1 MVDRPGKHFIFV
13 AHIRSNNM
21 KIVIV
26 GGGFAGVNLAKS
38 LAGKPGMEI
47 ILVDENNYHFFP
59 PLIYQVA
66 SAFIE
71 PSNISL
77 PFRRMFQYKENI
89 RFFNARFES
98 VVPEQQ
104 YITTDKGNLHY
115 DKLVLAMGTETNYFG
130 MENVAKNAMVLKTIN
145 EALNI
150 RNTLLLRLEEAARCT
165 DEQERERLL
174 TIVVSGGGPTGVE
187 IAGMMAEMG
196 KYIMDK
202 DYPELVSVK
211 KRIVLVDAGP
221 TLLGPMSS
229 KSQAEALKQLRKL
242 GVTIKLNLAVKD
254 FKDDIVYFSDG
265 STIATPNLIWVSG
278 VIAKEVPG
286 LPAES
291 IGRGRRI
298 LVDAYN
304 QVQNVA
310 NVFAIGDICLMQGD
324 EAFPN
329 GHPQV
334 AQPAIQ
340 QGKLLAKNFLSLQKG
355 AALQPFRY
363 KDKGSMAIISKFNAV
378 VDLPKGFMK
387 GMLAWFTW
395 LFIHILPIAGF
406 RNRVKLF
413 FTWMWSFIT
422 NDPTIRL
429 IIKSKPPKEEVLN

>member
-1 MVDRPGKHFIFV
+1 
-13 AHIRSNNM
+13 M

-340 QGKLLAKNFLSLQKG
+340 QGKLLAKNFLSLQQG

-429 IIKSKPPKEEVLN
+429 IIRSKPPKEEVLN

>member
-1 MVDRPGKHFIFV
+1 
-13 AHIRSNNM
+13 M

-340 QGKLLAKNFLSLQKG
+340 QGKLLAKNLMSLQQG

>member
-1 MVDRPGKHFIFV
+1 
-13 AHIRSNNM
+13 M

-340 QGKLLAKNFLSLQKG
+340 QGKLLAKNFLSLQQG

>member
-1 MVDRPGKHFIFV
+1 
-13 AHIRSNNM
+13 M

-340 QGKLLAKNFLSLQKG
+340 QGKLLAKNFLSLQQG
-355 AALQPFRY
+355 AALQRFRY

>member
-1 MVDRPGKHFIFV
+1 
-13 AHIRSNNM
+13 M

-47 ILVDENNYHFFP
+47 NLVDENNYHFFP

-202 DYPELVSVK
+202 DYPELVRVK

-340 QGKLLAKNFLSLQKG
+340 QGKLLAKNFMNLQQG

>member
-1 MVDRPGKHFIFV
+1 
-13 AHIRSNNM
+13 M

>member
-1 MVDRPGKHFIFV
+1 VDRPGKHFIFV

-278 VIAKEVPG
+278 VIAKEVTG

-340 QGKLLAKNFLSLQKG
+340 QGKLLAKNLMSLQQG

-395 LFIHILPIAGF
+395 LFIHIMPI
-406 RNRVKLF
+406 
-413 FTWMWSFIT
+413 
-422 NDPTIRL
+422 
-429 IIKSKPPKEEVLN
+429 

>member
-1 MVDRPGKHFIFV
+1 
-13 AHIRSNNM
+13 M

-340 QGKLLAKNFLSLQKG
+340 QGKLLAKNLMSLQQG

-395 LFIHILPIAGF
+395 LFIHIMPIAGF

>member
-1 MVDRPGKHFIFV
+1 
-13 AHIRSNNM
+13 M

-202 DYPELVSVK
+202 DYPELVPVK

-340 QGKLLAKNFLSLQKG
+340 QGKLLAKNFMSLQQG

-378 VDLPKGFMK
+378 VDLPNGFMK